1 MIFIVKHLIFQS
13 NAGFP
18 IGVVALFHKIL
29 NSAVGSFGQFEFK
42 LQVKGPIL
50 LFCDDISA
58 RALLSACG
66 LANGKHP
73 VLHTPSLFGK
83 GLLVKSSPVIRC
95 FAIPQQGITLYPFLS
110 SKMVGNQIHD
120 KSVVIRTGIK
130 LFRLNTD
137 ISPADLLA
145 YFCLTANAVH
155 LQSYKSFS
163 SHIISQ
169 TRRRHAIDPSPNRIA
184 NSPYPIMIPLILFIS
199 PLCFWIKNQGIDPP
213 SSRLIVNSSTPR
225 PLRWVNLNL
234 VTMNTTIHIISVTQ
248 AAYLDTRIHTTI
260 IFEFQL

>member
-13 NAGFP
+13 NAGFS

-42 LQVKGPIL
+42 LQVKGAIL

-58 RALLSACG
+58 GALLSACG

-95 FAIPQQGITLYPFLS
+95 FAIPQQRIALYPFLS
-110 SKMVGNQIHD
+110 RKMIGNQVHD

-145 YFCLTANAVH
+145 HFSLTANAVH

-163 SHIISQ
+163 SHLISQ
-169 TRRRHAIDPSPNRIA
+169 TRRRNAIHPRSDGIA
-184 NSPYPIMIPLILFIS
+184 NSLYPIMIPLILFIGT
-199 PLCFWIKNQGIDPP
+199 LCFWIKDQGIDPP
-213 SSRLIVNSSTPR
+213 SSCLIVNSSAPR
-225 PLRWVNLNL
+225 PLRRINLNL
-234 VTMNTTIHIISVTQ
+234 VTVNTTIHIVSVTQ